1 MSYSEDVKEGLIAKN
16 RETTISNKDL
26 RDVIDKSFNAG
37 YEECKRSLMEN
48 NTIDGE
54 IVRFYV
60 PDNDATPDEDGEGK
74 WCEVISMN
82 YDRKEFDE
90 LVFGKMKLKEGD
102 KVKITITKA

>member
-16 RETTISNKDL
+16 RETAISNKEL

-37 YEECKRSLMEN
+37 YDECKRSLMEN

-60 PDNDATPDEDGEGK
+60 PDGNNEDE
-74 WCEVISMN
+74 WHEVVTWN